1 MARGAAAIR
10 RDRKQIEWALEGE
23 VLSHLRRYRTSG
35 YAGFKR
41 CSPRPTIRAVYGLGP
56 DAVKALIRRE
66 LKPGSYWAWRKRVRH
81 FSDRREVYK

>member
-1 MARGAAAIR
+1 M
-10 RDRKQIEWALEGE
+10 QALSDA
-23 VLSHLRRYRTSG
+23 VRVQ
-35 YAGFKR
+35 
-41 CSPRPTIRAVYGLGP
+41 TIRAVYGLGP